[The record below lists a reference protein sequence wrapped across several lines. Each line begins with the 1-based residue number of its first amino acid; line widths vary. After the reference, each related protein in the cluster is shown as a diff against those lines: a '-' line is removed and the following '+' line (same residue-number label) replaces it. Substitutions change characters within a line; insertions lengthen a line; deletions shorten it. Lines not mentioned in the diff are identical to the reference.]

1 MKRVTAHDGVD
12 AYRVGTH
19 AVTQRRLEALARE
32 GKTFAAV
39 AVLIVSIVVLRRKD
53 LVGTIGESTHGEEA
67 QLIGL
72 TDKGEGTLTERTVV
86 DVCGGISPYDEPFD
100 RLEGQGIDDPTSQ
113 LHRVDLP
120 TCGDEVAEALK
131 WVVLVVVYDDIIE
144 VEAVGCIRAQGVG
157 EYDGDVPPV
166 GRDTCCLTL
175 GWGYDDLI
183 RLARELDVLIEG
195 QGKVARIDPRS
206 LHCR

>member
-19 AVTQRRLEALARE
+19 TVTQRRLEALARK
-32 GKTFAAV
+32 GKAFAAV
-39 AVLIVSIVVLRRKD
+39 AVLIVGIVVLRRKD
-53 LVGTIGESTHGEEA
+53 LVNAVRKPTHGEEA

-72 TDKGEGTLTERTVV
+72 TDKGEGLLTERTIV
-86 DVCGGISPYDEPFD
+86 DVCSGISPYDEPFD

-113 LHRVDLP
+113 LHRVNLP
-120 TCGDEVAEALK
+120 ACGDEVAEALK

-144 VEAVGCIRAQGVG
+144 VEAVGRIRAQGIG
-157 EYDGDVPPV
+157 EHDGDVAPV

-175 GWGYDDLI
+175 GRGYDDLV

-195 QGKVARIDPRS
+195 QGEVARIDPRS
-206 LHCR
+206 LHCW

>member
-19 AVTQRRLEALARE
+19 AVTQRRLEALARK

-39 AVLIVSIVVLRRKD
+39 AVLIVGIVVLRRKD
-53 LVGTIGESTHGEEA
+53 LVGTVGESTHGEEA

-72 TDKGEGTLTERTVV
+72 TDKGEGTLTERTIV
-86 DVCGGISPYDEPFD
+86 DVCSGISPYDEPFD
-100 RLEGQGIDDPTSQ
+100 RLKGQGIDDPTSQ
-113 LHRVDLP
+113 LHRVDLA
-120 TCGDEVAEALK
+120 TSGDEVAEVLER
-131 WVVLVVVYDDIIE
+131 VVLVVVYDDIIE
-144 VEAVGCIRAQGVG
+144 VEAVGRIGAQGVG

-195 QGKVARIDPRS
+195 QGEVARIDPRS